1 MRAKTPWILSGLL
14 AIALAVATVFAVWPA
29 VGDAP
34 WAEVSAEPTQPP
46 PTPTPALC
54 PTAPDI
60 QSTIAQNEANF
71 RQSGLAER
79 LTPEEYV
86 NFLNEARKMTT
97 DALQPRV
104 DAIRRMQLA
113 GECRPART
121 QEDLRELCSIGDSL
135 ACQRLTEEK
144 P

>member
-1 MRAKTPWILSGLL
+1 MRGSVTIALLSV
-14 AIALAVATVFAVWPA
+14 ALAVATVFAVWPA

-34 WAEVSAEPTQPP
+34 WAEVSAKPTQPP
-46 PTPTPALC
+46 PKPTPALC

-60 QSTIAQNEANF
+60 QRTIAQNEANF
-71 RQSGLAER
+71 PSALAER
-79 LTPEEYV
+79 LGPEGYS
-86 NFLNEARKMTT
+86 NYLNEMRKSLT
-97 DALQPRV
+97 DGLQPRV